1 MASPERRDAAMMSL
15 LRSIELR
22 VGAGVAIGVAL
33 LFLLLPGPFHEIEKS
48 VLKAKYAARG
58 QRQADSSIVLMY
70 LDNADIAALGDLPVK
85 RSYYALLIHALR
97 DVGAATIGID
107 IGMIEPDAEHPEY
120 DRLLS
125 TIVKISGNVVFG
137 GYFRELQAD
146 SLGLAWDPG
155 DSVLDRFSLGAPGA
169 LPVRWGAGIER
180 PFPEL
185 LSSAAGFGHTNFTDN
200 NSIPLLVRMP
210 GERYF
215 PSFGYAL
222 MLGRLRAGAPPPEH
236 LGLPGAANG
245 DILLNYPGD
254 LSSFRCISVV
264 DFLKGYDDL
273 TAGRAPSFP
282 VRELKG
288 KTVIVGIVAEGR
300 STFIETP
307 FTQHFPSI
315 GMHAAFIDNVL
326 RDALLRRSTPA
337 RDALLA
343 LVVGLCSALLM
354 MTRRETLGI
363 LGVFLLLAAF
373 ITATFIAFSLMSHLL
388 AVVPSVMSA
397 FTVTLTLLWYKHRA
411 AKSRV
416 DEVVRQQESIVEV
429 LREKEAA
436 LAKLER
442 EVALSEHRHSDLRSS
457 QLHDEI
463 RQYKA
468 EVDRLKALAADLRPS
483 PSAERAP
490 VRDREEY
497 NGILYRPA
505 GPMGAVVAFMKKIA
519 DSNATVLILGESGT
533 GKELVAQAVHRQ
545 SQRREK
551 PFVAVNCGALA
562 ETLLESELFGYERGA
577 FTGAVKEKPGRF
589 ELADGGTIFLD
600 EIGEI
605 SEAFQV
611 KLLRV
616 LQDGTFERVGGTG
629 MRRVDVRIIAATNR
643 DLKSAV
649 AQKQFRE
656 DLYYRLNVFSMLLPP
671 LRERGEDLR
680 MLIEHFAEQER
691 AGLRCSESVMD
702 ILLRHPWRGNIRELQ
717 SVMKRAAL
725 LARADGRAVIQGKD
739 LAPEMTLSSAG
750 SGDLEE
756 QIIKLMREKE
766 FSRNAVS
773 ETADDLGGLNRGTV
787 AEYVRGLV
795 FKTFAESMWSISGTV
810 EIIAG
815 TRDTTIRARVEKK
828 VTEYL
833 ANATQYVDSSRSFDE
848 VQTLSKPKY
857 KNLPQRYHRYLDE
870 VISSSHK
877 RLWSIEDDWTE
888 ETPL

>member
-1 MASPERRDAAMMSL
+1 
-15 LRSIELR
+15 
-22 VGAGVAIGVAL
+22 
-33 LFLLLPGPFHEIEKS
+33 
-48 VLKAKYAARG
+48 
-58 QRQADSSIVLMY
+58 
-70 LDNADIAALGDLPVK
+70 
-85 RSYYALLIHALR
+85 
-97 DVGAATIGID
+97 
-107 IGMIEPDAEHPEY
+107 
-120 DRLLS
+120 
-125 TIVKISGNVVFG
+125 
-137 GYFRELQAD
+137 
-146 SLGLAWDPG
+146 
-155 DSVLDRFSLGAPGA
+155 
-169 LPVRWGAGIER
+169 
-180 PFPEL
+180 
-185 LSSAAGFGHTNFTDN
+185 
-200 NSIPLLVRMP
+200 
-210 GERYF
+210 
-215 PSFGYAL
+215 
-222 MLGRLRAGAPPPEH
+222 
-236 LGLPGAANG
+236 
-245 DILLNYPGD
+245 
-254 LSSFRCISVV
+254 
-264 DFLKGYDDL
+264 
-273 TAGRAPSFP
+273 
-282 VRELKG
+282 
-288 KTVIVGIVAEGR
+288 
-300 STFIETP
+300 
-307 FTQHFPSI
+307 
-315 GMHAAFIDNVL
+315 
-326 RDALLRRSTPA
+326 
-337 RDALLA
+337 
-343 LVVGLCSALLM
+343 
-354 MTRRETLGI
+354 
-363 LGVFLLLAAF
+363 
-373 ITATFIAFSLMSHLL
+373 
-388 AVVPSVMSA
+388 
-397 FTVTLTLLWYKHRA
+397 
-411 AKSRV
+411 
-416 DEVVRQQESIVEV
+416 
-429 LREKEAA
+429 
-436 LAKLER
+436 
-442 EVALSEHRHSDLRSS
+442 
-457 QLHDEI
+457 
-463 RQYKA
+463 
-468 EVDRLKALAADLRPS
+468 
-483 PSAERAP
+483 
-490 VRDREEY
+490 
-497 NGILYRPA
+497 
-505 GPMGAVVAFMKKIA
+505 MGAVVAFMKKIA